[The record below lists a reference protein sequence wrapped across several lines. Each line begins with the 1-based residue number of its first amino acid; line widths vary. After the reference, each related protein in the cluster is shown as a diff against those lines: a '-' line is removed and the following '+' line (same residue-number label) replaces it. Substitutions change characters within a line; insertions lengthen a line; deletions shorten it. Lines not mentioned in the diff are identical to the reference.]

1 MRHVYITADYLNQIT
16 SVPTVPDV
24 TTLMLPLPSCET
36 VDLLPLWIS
45 AYSKFNDQNWFNISN
60 IFLLL

>member
-1 MRHVYITADYLNQIT
+1 MRHVYIIDDYLNQIT

-36 VDLLPLWIS
+36 VDLLPLWVS
-45 AYSKFNDQNWFNISN
+45 AYSKFNDHNWFNISN